1 MVVYDKQ
8 VQYTNKSKAFY
19 RKLVELCVKQL
30 YLYETDQLIDPLE
43 DLGFSTIFKQFLNK
57 NGKIINFLMSKKS
70 IISIKK
76 ETNIGSAKQEESTKI
91 KKKNINDKQEIKVI
105 NFPNSA
111 DKSTRLIFDKKET
124 SFMSDIDIEFIE
136 KIIFENKN
144 NIKRTKKNKARIN
157 ISDTKDSSFISAS
170 DIFMNTSFNSAKH
183 LI

>member
-1 MVVYDKQ
+1 
-8 VQYTNKSKAFY
+8 
-19 RKLVELCVKQL
+19 
-30 YLYETDQLIDPLE
+30 
-43 DLGFSTIFKQFLNK
+43 
-57 NGKIINFLMSKKS
+57 MSKKS

-157 ISDTKDSSFISAS
+157 MSDTKDSSFISAS